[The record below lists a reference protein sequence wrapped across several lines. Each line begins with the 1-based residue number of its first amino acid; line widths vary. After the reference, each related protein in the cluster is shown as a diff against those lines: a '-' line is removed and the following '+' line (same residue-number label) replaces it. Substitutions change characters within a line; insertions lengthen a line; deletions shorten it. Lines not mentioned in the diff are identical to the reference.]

1 MSEDH
6 EFEHAHERH
15 HDRERR
21 HEYEQWQARTV
32 RRPEDVPVTTPL
44 SWMAEKH
51 FAHGERLAD
60 RRLPAAYRGPEE
72 RGDAGDALAQLA
84 LGVRIARTVEQ
95 YRAET
100 LHEALQLGATW
111 RQIATALDLGTD
123 EARGILR
130 SHADGQLRLYE
141 SEHSGGAGLLGM
153 SPEQHRAAMALTEL
167 GDDEPATAPA
177 SAAPAITG

>member
-1 MSEDH
+1 MSADR
-6 EFEHAHERH
+6 EFEHDHERH
-15 HDRERR
+15 HDQERR
-21 HEYEQWQARTV
+21 REYEQWRTRTV
-32 RRPEDVPVTTPL
+32 RCPGDVPVTTPL

-84 LGVRIARTVEQ
+84 LGVRIARAVEQ

-111 RQIATALDLGTD
+111 SQIAAALDVGTD

-130 SHADGQLRLYE
+130 SHANGQLRLYE

-153 SPEQHRAAMALTEL
+153 NPEQHRAAMALTDL
-167 GDDEPATAPA
+167 GDDEPAPATASVA
-177 SAAPAITG
+177 